1 MALVIKKVYN
11 RVSDAQIQSDA
22 MRILSAMT
30 GNIYFPNPAPSVAE
44 MELLITDFK
53 AALAN
58 CQTGDRTKIAIKN
71 ELRKLLAQNLHKWSI
86 YVLYQS
92 DNDRS
97 KAITSG
103 FTIAPP
109 KSRRPPLTKPS
120 PPRDHKWT
128 QQG

>member
-30 GNIYFPNPAPSVAE
+30 GNIHFPNPAPSVAE

-71 ELRKLLAQNLHKWSI
+71 ELRKLLSRICINGVSMCYTK
-86 YVLYQS
+86 V
-92 DNDRS
+92 
-97 KAITSG
+97 ITKD
-103 FTIAPP
+103 P
-109 KSRRPPLTKPS
+109 
-120 PPRDHKWT
+120 
-128 QQG
+128 